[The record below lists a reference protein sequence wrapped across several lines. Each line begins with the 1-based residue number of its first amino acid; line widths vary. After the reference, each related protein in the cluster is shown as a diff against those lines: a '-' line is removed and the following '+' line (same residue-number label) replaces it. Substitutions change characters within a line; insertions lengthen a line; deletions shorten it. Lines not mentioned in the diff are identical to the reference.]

1 MQQTQTIRLFRGIG
15 KYLVQRFPPVAY
27 TILVA
32 IFFLSSNV
40 VWSRVA
46 NSSND
51 VYTILQQCDSLYWSK
66 GVVLWLFFL
75 HLRIFDEFKDYLED
89 RWNYPDRVLSKGEI
103 SLSILGRLG
112 FLAVFLQILLSWM
125 VGIETFVAWLCAFL
139 FSVAMRFEFGVSS
152 FLKPRMVLYAITHNP
167 VIAFLAVFSVA
178 GYPDVQTVNGLY
190 GYYILSV
197 SLSSLAFEIARKMRQ
212 PHEEIP
218 NVPSYTS
225 TYGIA
230 KTLLWYR
237 MTILLS
243 TTALG
248 YVLWVSHSQSLWAW
262 GCLGLALVGGLSSH
276 SKSSSKKFELAGTV
290 FLLLSMLAMVWM

>member
-1 MQQTQTIRLFRGIG
+1 MQHTQTTGLFMGIG

-40 VWSRVA
+40 VWSCIS
-46 NSSND
+46 NSTND
-51 VYTILQQCDSLYWSK
+51 VYTVLQQYDSFYWSK
-66 GVVLWLFFL
+66 GIVLWLFFL

-89 RWNYPDRVLSKGEI
+89 RWNYPERVLSKGEI
-103 SLSILGRLG
+103 SLSTLGRLG
-112 FLAVFLQILLSWM
+112 FLAIFLQVVLSWM
-125 VGIETFVAWLCAFL
+125 VGVEAFVTWLCAFL
-139 FSVAMRFEFGVSS
+139 FSVAMRFEFGASS
-152 FLKPRMVLYAITHNP
+152 FLKSRMMLYAITHNP

-178 GYPDVQTVNGLY
+178 GYPNVSKMNGLY

-212 PHEEIP
+212 PHEEIS

-237 MTILLS
+237 ITILIS
-243 TTALG
+243 AVVLG
-248 YVLWVSHSQSLWAW
+248 GVLWVYGSQSLWAW